1 MHDTAHQQLAKQT
14 AAPAAA
20 PHHSPALP
28 STSLQVGLAVEL
40 RKPLFMHCRDAG
52 DKFAEVLGRHSLAG
66 LPAVLHCFTGN
77 GAELSQC
84 LKLGLCIGI
93 TGWVCDDRP
102 ERGGAELAVGGGL
115 CGGAAGC
122 GLMQVL

>member
-1 MHDTAHQQLAKQT
+1 V
-14 AAPAAA
+14 
-20 PHHSPALP
+20 HSSSSFPLLSLYSCTALP
-28 STSLQVGLAVEL
+28 SPLQVGLAVEL

-77 GAELSQC
+77 GTELAHC
-84 LKLGLCIGI
+84 LQLGLSIGI

-115 CGGAAGC
+115 RGASWHC
-122 GLMQVL
+122 GLVGVL